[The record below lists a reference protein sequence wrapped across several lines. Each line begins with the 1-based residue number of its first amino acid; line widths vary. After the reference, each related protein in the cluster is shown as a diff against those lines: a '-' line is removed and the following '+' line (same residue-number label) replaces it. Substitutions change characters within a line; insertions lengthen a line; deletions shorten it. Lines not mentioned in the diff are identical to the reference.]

1 MYIQSNSVLKDCCI
15 HSSLVIH
22 YLLGLFQF
30 ELAKMRVTLN
40 ELKDSMDK
48 AIADQEFILAQ
59 SLKLEADRVT
69 AEQIKLHDEI
79 QQEKAL
85 TIVEDVRTKN
95 VIF

>member
-1 MYIQSNSVLKDCCI
+1 M
-15 HSSLVIH
+15 
-22 YLLGLFQF
+22 
-30 ELAKMRVTLN
+30 ELARLRLKLN